1 MAYYDEDDDA
11 ADAVETID
19 ECRRRVIYCIAAY
32 YDGGS
37 RKFDPCPI
45 DYANWRITQFR

>member
-1 MAYYDEDDDA
+1 MANYDEDDA

-19 ECRRRVIYCIAAY
+19 ERRRVIYCIAAY
-32 YDGGS
+32 YGGS

-45 DYANWRITQFR
+45 DLA